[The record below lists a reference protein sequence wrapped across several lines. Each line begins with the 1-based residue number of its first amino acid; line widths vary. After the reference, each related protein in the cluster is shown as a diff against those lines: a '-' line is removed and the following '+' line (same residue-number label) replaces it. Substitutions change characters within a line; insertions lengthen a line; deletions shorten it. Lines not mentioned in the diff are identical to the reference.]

1 LEADV
6 RNHRLLNRKRSAGF
20 GLVEIMVALLI
31 GMFGVMVMMQVL
43 SLSEGQKRTTTGGND
58 AMNEGVMALYTMQS
72 DIRMGGFGIA
82 DIRLL
87 GCNLQRS
94 GVTFALLAPVTI
106 FPAGNPFP
114 AYFPMPDPNTDGLLV
129 LYATTNGSTQGDAL
143 VSGSGANGVPS
154 TPWMFGVGDI
164 VVVAPGTRPSPCNVG
179 LDQVATVA
187 TSPSNLTLTSGTAL
201 PLTSPV
207 TSTLFNL
214 GRSIRAVGYAV
225 RNGNLTT
232 CDFSISATNCTGSAN
247 WTSIADNIV
256 SLRAQYG
263 RDAAATGAMDGIIDL
278 YDQTTPSAAA
288 TLACDWAKISGIRV
302 ALVARSAQSEKDLV
316 TTAAPVWDGGVANNP
331 AGSVNPIDLTG
342 NATWQNYRYKL
353 FQTTVP
359 LRNISWMGKVISAAG
374 TSC

>member
-43 SLSEGQKRTTTGGND
+43 SLSEGQKRTTTSGND

-72 DIRMGGFGIA
+72 DIRMSGFGIA
-82 DIRLL
+82 DVRLL
-87 GCNLQRS
+87 GCNLQRG
-94 GVTFALLAPVTI
+94 GVTFALLAPVVI
-106 FPAGNPFP
+106 NYAGITGND
-114 AYFPMPDPNTDGLLV
+114 ANTDTLLV

-187 TSPSNLTLTSGTAL
+187 ASPSNLTLTSGAAV

-207 TSTLFNL
+207 SSTLFNL
-214 GRSIRAVGYAV
+214 GRGIRAVGYAV

-232 CDFSISATNCTGSAN
+232 CDFSISATNCTGSTN

-263 RDAAATGAMDGIIDL
+263 RDTAASGAMDGIIDV
-278 YDQTTPSAAA
+278 YDHTTPSVAA

-302 ALVARSAQSEKDLV
+302 ALVARSALSEKDLV
-316 TTAAPVWDGGVANNP
+316 TTAAPVWDGSDGTPAND
-331 AGSVNPIDLTG
+331 ITLTG
-342 NATWQNYRYKL
+342 NSQWQNYRYKL